1 MSITTTITVT
11 GSNSRLYYYNHIKW
25 QNRQQQQHCFRV
37 IHSSSDS
44 KPGRGFGRQSTNND
58 YKANKETTSRGEQ
71 DLAPF
76 TSMPSSSAAPSIA
89 PLDPDLLYVTWT
101 QMKDLGHFRYFL
113 GIEVA
118 SSAMGYL
125 LSQTKKSST
134 KLPGTTNRAP
144 GLSFRTDGKSSN
156 IAMDLQFEERVEAV
170 KRSALEQKKIDE
182 SKEYRAIDY
191 DAPVE
196 SDPSTIG
203 LSTKIGIG
211 GAIVVFGLV
220 FALGD
225 FLPTGSDSPIE
236 EATIV
241 NSKRSEEE
249 RTNLQSLSQRSNL
262 LEIKIFGILNLPKN
276 GGFIGLGGLEYA
288 CTSLSIRM
296 TYSKIFGTPHKKV
309 IWLTS
314 KILCRIRLIQLI
326 INNIIFV
333 HTSYDHF
340 NLVIAVCVVSFMA
353 NSSNNIEHALWQTR
367 LQQYEATL
375 AASPEDPAALEVS
388 CCTVQEING
397 VLLLV
402 ERSRTMKTV
411 PNKKEKWRTV
421 GVTLVFFKPLESIF
435 RLLYHCFGGVKIRS
449 RLVRI
454 VRSRLEPRNLA
465 LGVDTTLLGPTPAS
479 FSFSLLLFCLLV
491 LTPPLLGGDTAW
503 PECQLDKEV
512 ERILDHKTE
521 EMSKKNRRTHYLVKW
536 KGLPESDT
544 SWEKDVKLW
553 QFEKQVV
560 VYLNTLPMRTSASFG
575 GVGFKSLFL
584 SLNSCASV
592 LTLYQSEALILFFY
606 LLLFCFFLLLATAVT
621 LAELGEYTRAG
632 SLLEDLTKKKPND
645 PDAFR
650 LLGEVKYELRDY
662 DGSAAAYR
670 RSAMVSKT
678 INFEVLR
685 GLTNALL
692 AAKKP
697 DEALQV
703 LLASRERLNI
713 EKSNDASMNADRS
726 SLETD
731 SQAMDP
737 IQVEL
742 LLGKVYSDWGHIS
755 DALSVYDQLI
765 STHPDDFRGYLAK
778 SSSKYEYNNKHE
790 RNHHQ
795 HMSNNSLLISSNFFK
810 ILFLLNKF
818 KIEMREEK
826 NKREN
831 SY

>member
-1 MSITTTITVT
+1 MSITTTITAT

-25 QNRQQQQHCFRV
+25 QNRQQQQQHCFRV

-44 KPGRGFGRQSTNND
+44 KPGRGFGRQSTNNKD

-71 DLAPF
+71 DLV
-76 TSMPSSSAAPSIA
+76 
-89 PLDPDLLYVTWT
+89 LE
-101 QMKDLGHFRYFL
+101 KR
-113 GIEVA
+113 
-118 SSAMGYL
+118 
-125 LSQTKKSST
+125 KSST

-196 SDPSTIG
+196 SDPSTTG

-249 RTNLQSLSQRSNL
+249 RTNLQVMIVLILSL
-262 LEIKIFGILNLPKN
+262 P
-276 GGFIGLGGLEYA
+276 
-288 CTSLSIRM
+288 
-296 TYSKIFGTPHKKV
+296 
-309 IWLTS
+309 
-314 KILCRIRLIQLI
+314 
-326 INNIIFV
+326 
-333 HTSYDHF
+333 
-340 NLVIAVCVVSFMA
+340 CVVSFMV
-353 NSSNNIEHALWQTR
+353 NSSNNIEHAWWQTR
-367 LQQYEATL
+367 LQQYESML
-375 AASPEDPAALEVS
+375 AASPEDPAALE
-388 CCTVQEING
+388 
-397 VLLLV
+397 
-402 ERSRTMKTV
+402 
-411 PNKKEKWRTV
+411 
-421 GVTLVFFKPLESIF
+421 
-435 RLLYHCFGGVKIRS
+435 
-449 RLVRI
+449 
-454 VRSRLEPRNLA
+454 
-465 LGVDTTLLGPTPAS
+465 
-479 FSFSLLLFCLLV
+479 
-491 LTPPLLGGDTAW
+491 
-503 PECQLDKEV
+503 
-512 ERILDHKTE
+512 
-521 EMSKKNRRTHYLVKW
+521 
-536 KGLPESDT
+536 
-544 SWEKDVKLW
+544 
-553 QFEKQVV
+553 
-560 VYLNTLPMRTSASFG
+560 
-575 GVGFKSLFL
+575 
-584 SLNSCASV
+584 
-592 LTLYQSEALILFFY
+592 
-606 LLLFCFFLLLATAVT
+606 ATAVT

-650 LLGEVKYELRDY
+650 LLGEVNYELRDY

-670 RSAMVSKT
+670 RSAMVVVSKT

-703 LLASRERLNI
+703 LLASREHLNI
-713 EKSNDASMNADRS
+713 EKSNDGSMNADRS

-731 SQAMDP
+731 TQAVDP

-778 SSSKYEYNNKHE
+778 GIILKENGRLGDAE
-790 RNHHQ
+790 R
-795 HMSNNSLLISSNFFK
+795 MFIRARFFAP
-810 ILFLLNKF
+810 
-818 KIEMREEK
+818 EK
-826 NKREN
+826 AKALVDRY
-831 SY
+831 SRQ

>member
-25 QNRQQQQHCFRV
+25 ENRQQQQQHCFRV

-44 KPGRGFGRQSTNND
+44 KPGRGFGRQSTNNKD

-71 DLAPF
+71 DLV
-76 TSMPSSSAAPSIA
+76 
-89 PLDPDLLYVTWT
+89 LE
-101 QMKDLGHFRYFL
+101 KR
-113 GIEVA
+113 
-118 SSAMGYL
+118 
-125 LSQTKKSST
+125 KSST

-196 SDPSTIG
+196 SDPSTTG

-249 RTNLQSLSQRSNL
+249 RTNLQ
-262 LEIKIFGILNLPKN
+262 
-276 GGFIGLGGLEYA
+276 
-288 CTSLSIRM
+288 
-296 TYSKIFGTPHKKV
+296 
-309 IWLTS
+309 
-314 KILCRIRLIQLI
+314 
-326 INNIIFV
+326 
-333 HTSYDHF
+333 
-340 NLVIAVCVVSFMA
+340 
-353 NSSNNIEHALWQTR
+353 TR
-367 LQQYEATL
+367 LQQYESML
-375 AASPEDPAALEVS
+375 AASPEDPAALE
-388 CCTVQEING
+388 
-397 VLLLV
+397 
-402 ERSRTMKTV
+402 
-411 PNKKEKWRTV
+411 
-421 GVTLVFFKPLESIF
+421 
-435 RLLYHCFGGVKIRS
+435 
-449 RLVRI
+449 
-454 VRSRLEPRNLA
+454 
-465 LGVDTTLLGPTPAS
+465 
-479 FSFSLLLFCLLV
+479 
-491 LTPPLLGGDTAW
+491 
-503 PECQLDKEV
+503 
-512 ERILDHKTE
+512 
-521 EMSKKNRRTHYLVKW
+521 
-536 KGLPESDT
+536 
-544 SWEKDVKLW
+544 
-553 QFEKQVV
+553 
-560 VYLNTLPMRTSASFG
+560 
-575 GVGFKSLFL
+575 
-584 SLNSCASV
+584 
-592 LTLYQSEALILFFY
+592 
-606 LLLFCFFLLLATAVT
+606 ATAVT

-650 LLGEVKYELRDY
+650 LLGEVNYELRDY

-703 LLASRERLNI
+703 LLASREHLNI
-713 EKSNDASMNADRS
+713 EKSNDGSMNADRS

-731 SQAMDP
+731 TQAVDP

-778 SSSKYEYNNKHE
+778 GIILKENGRLGDAE
-790 RNHHQ
+790 RMFIQ
-795 HMSNNSLLISSNFFK
+795 ARFFAP
-810 ILFLLNKF
+810 
-818 KIEMREEK
+818 EK
-826 NKREN
+826 AKALVDRY
-831 SY
+831 SRQ